1 MPDDLEREIEDI
13 LNRLDKF
20 LPEESAAQRLR
31 KRVSNAFYRF
41 QRNVAHLLSRISLG
55 HLMIVSLLLVLFAF
69 AFRWSVM
76 GRYALIAGLI
86 LLFSTIAISFFT
98 SRRAG
103 PEKRWRGQPI
113 DLSGPSLADR
123 IKDWLRARRNQNR
136 Q

>member
-1 MPDDLEREIEDI
+1 MPDELEREIEDI

-41 QRNVAHLLSRISLG
+41 QRNVARLLSRISLG
-55 HLMIVSLLLVLFAF
+55 HLMVMSLLLVLFAF
-69 AFRWSVM
+69 AFRWSVL

-98 SRRAG
+98 SRRAR

-123 IKDWLRARRNQNR
+123 IKGWLRARRNQNR
-136 Q
+136 R

>member
-1 MPDDLEREIEDI
+1 MPDDLEREIENI

-31 KRVSNAFYRF
+31 KRVSNAFFRF
-41 QRNVAHLLSRISLG
+41 QRNVARLLSRISLG

-98 SRRAG
+98 SRR

-123 IKDWLRARRNQNR
+123 IRDWLRARRNQNR